1 MEAKGQHGLIF
12 HPGPGLSA
20 MTFSFCLEFF
30 VCFKLQQGALI
41 DVGLIKQLNGSVFL
55 FLIILLNPRRLL
67 HNNWPF
73 LSAW

>member
-20 MTFSFCLEFF
+20 MTLSHFVWNFF

-41 DVGLIKQLNGSVFL
+41 DVGLIKQLNGSVFV
-55 FLIILLNPRRLL
+55 F
-67 HNNWPF
+67 NNF
-73 LSAW
+73 A